1 MFKKSKKDQNLK
13 YKVRLVNTSTY
24 EVIDDFVD
32 DMVFETFD
40 EAEDY
45 ALFGALAED
54 LRSKVACQIAWR
66 HCSKEVGEESGY
78 TGVFATETGY
88 WEH

>member
-45 ALFGALAED
+45 ALY
-54 LRSKVACQIAWR
+54 
-66 HCSKEVGEESGY
+66 CSSCAKEGEEILKMKDPYNYEEDYGSINDQEY
-78 TGVFATETGY
+78 EAYNIDED
-88 WEH
+88 